1 VPVSMMVPLNVSQ
14 STIAAQ
20 SLGSVKVF
28 AHPEKDSFEAI
39 AIDLFSSRSV
49 KTWTRRLF
57 GPVPRDRV
65 RRSSAGP
72 KGLLTI

>member
-1 VPVSMMVPLNVSQ
+1 MAPLNVTQ

-28 AHPEKDSFEAI
+28 VYPEKDSFEAI

-49 KTWTRRLF
+49 KTWNSSPAPL
-57 GPVPRDRV
+57 
-65 RRSSAGP
+65 RSSS
-72 KGLLTI
+72 T